1 MTTAFNIAESGEPLN
16 TIRELFREY
25 EQYIGVDLCFQDFEN
40 ELKSLP
46 GAYSRP
52 QGRLY
57 LIESGGEIA
66 GCAALRKFDE
76 TACEMKRLYVRENF
90 RGRGLG
96 REAAELIVADAR
108 KIGYERMMLDT
119 LPAMTEAIA
128 LYETLGFIKIPEYRQ
143 NPIVG
148 AVFMEMKLS

>member
-1 MTTAFNIAESGEPLN
+1 MTASFIITETGESLNIV
-16 TIRELFREY
+16 RELFREY
-25 EQYIGVDLCFQDFEN
+25 EKYIGVDLCFQDFEN

-57 LIESGGEIA
+57 LIESAGEIA

-76 TACEMKRLYVRENF
+76 DVCEMKRLYVREKF

-96 REAAELIVADAR
+96 RQAAELIVAEAR
-108 KIGYERMMLDT
+108 NIGYKRMMLDT
-119 LPAMTEAIA
+119 LPAMTEAIT
-128 LYETLGFIKIPEYRQ
+128 LYESLGFKKVPEYRE
-143 NPIVG
+143 NPIAG
-148 AVFMEMKLS
+148 AVFMEMKL

>member
-1 MTTAFNIAESGEPLN
+1 MTTAFNIAESGKSLD

-25 EQYIGVDLCFQDFEN
+25 EQYIGIDLCFQDFEN

-46 GAYSRP
+46 GAYARP

-66 GCAALRKFDE
+66 GCAALRKFDDH
-76 TACEMKRLYVRENF
+76 ACEMKRLYVREKF

-96 REAAELIVADAR
+96 RQAAELIVAEAR

-119 LPAMTEAIA
+119 LHTMTEAIT
-128 LYETLGFIKIPEYRQ
+128 LYESLGFKNVPEYRN
-143 NPIVG
+143 NPIAG
-148 AVFMEMKLS
+148 AVFMEMKL

>member
-1 MTTAFNIAESGEPLN
+1 LTANFNLAESGKSLE

-57 LIESGGEIA
+57 LIESAGETA
-66 GCAALRKFDE
+66 GCAALRKFDD
-76 TACEMKRLYVRENF
+76 TGCEMKRLYVREKF

-96 REAAELIVADAR
+96 RQAAELIVAEAR

-119 LPAMTEAIA
+119 LGTMTEAIT
-128 LYETLGFIKIPEYRQ
+128 LYESLGFKKVPEYRE

-148 AVFMEMKLS
+148 AVFMEMKL

>member
-119 LPAMTEAIA
+119 LPTMTEAIA
-128 LYETLGFIKIPEYRQ
+128 LYESLGFIKVPEYRE

-148 AVFMEMKLS
+148 AVFMEMKL